1 MKDMPNLER
10 LAAALGKTRI
20 SIDQCFLS
28 NMCKGSAGSQ
38 KLLASLK
45 KAHSAG
51 KIICP
56 IHLEESIFES
66 AFLPADFREKI
77 FSLQNVLSDGF
88 SFHSLAQ
95 QFRYQS
101 FALIMP
107 GLLYPMIR
115 EVSLKIIP
123 GTDFAALAKENQ
135 AGKDAYVDRLNK
147 MPYPPASYKKGM
159 KGDEIMKL
167 ISEGRSS
174 TSMYRLLSAIKTT
187 GALDTGQEE
196 WELCVRSWR
205 HIFSLALK
213 SVLQVDCDTLMQ
225 KVLHHQWDAIPYLWV
240 HSRINAQL
248 ELGYLAGLKKGNAND
263 LLDLS
268 RIAVGLNDAA
278 VLLCDAP
285 MAELIK
291 QSKVLDT
298 IQGTKVFSMK
308 QQDEAAAH
316 IDSL

>member
-1 MKDMPNLER
+1 MPNLER

-77 FSLQNVLSDGF
+77 FSLQNLLSDGF

-167 ISEGRSS
+167 ISEGRAA
-174 TSMYRLLSAIKTT
+174 SMYRLLSAIKTT
-187 GALDTGQEE
+187 GTLDTGQEE
-196 WELCVRSWR
+196 WEL
-205 HIFSLALK
+205 ALEVGAYFLDIK
-213 SVLQVDCDTLMQ
+213 ILPVDCDILMQ

-268 RIAVGLNDAA
+268 RIAVGLNDAV

>member
-1 MKDMPNLER
+1 MPNLER
-10 LAAALGKTRI
+10 LGAALDKTRI

-28 NMCKGSAGSQ
+28 NMCKGNAESQ
-38 KLLASLK
+38 KLLASLE

-66 AFLPADFREKI
+66 SFLPADFREKI
-77 FSLQNVLSDGF
+77 FSIQNLLSDGF

-115 EVSLKIIP
+115 DVGLKIIP

-147 MPYPPASYKKGM
+147 MPYPPPSYKKGM
-159 KGDEIMKL
+159 KGDEIMKF
-167 ISEGRSS
+167 ISEGRAA
-174 TSMYRLLSAIKTT
+174 SMYRLLSAIKTT
-187 GALDTGQEE
+187 GTLDTGQEE
-196 WELCVRSWR
+196 WEL
-205 HIFSLALK
+205 ALEVGAYFLSIK
-213 SVLQVDCDTLMQ
+213 ILQKDCNILMQ

-248 ELGYLAGLKKGNAND
+248 ELGYLAGHKKGNAND

-278 VLLCDAP
+278 VVLCDAP

-308 QQDEAAAH
+308 QQDEAAVH
-316 IDSL
+316 IASL